1 MPTYTTIPESTLSEQ
16 LTDTFGGYNHNYKI
30 GDGEFHDMKNLTSD
44 YYPLMGNRAARSLIQ
59 SGVFATIGGITA
71 DGDGD
76 LYVIGRKATDTA
88 TAVTKLYKIYKY
100 GGYATL
106 EDVSA
111 IAKNGDTVGS
121 LVFPQTVKQQMCIFN
136 NELVIFPKQVKVSLT
151 KKSGNYEWSELGA
164 AFAAFPLTADEET
177 PTIAIRACDGDGNLI
192 SGFASATAPES
203 PTDGFIWIDTANDS
217 IVWKKYASSQWISMS
232 DVYVRIC
239 ITYKKA
245 DAVDS
250 PFEAGDAVEIST
262 LVANDRFTSEID
274 GTHTIQKQWYEYNSG
289 YYQMFFVI
297 IGVISTDREMN
308 VSGDEFY
315 MERKIPLMDFVVQ
328 SQNRLWGC
336 RYQEAS
342 ASSDGINEIYA
353 CKLGDAANWNVYQ
366 GISTDSYTASCGTLG
381 KFTGAANVNGYPI
394 FFKENCYHK
403 VYVSSTGAH
412 QIQDKAI
419 NGVQDGCSGSVA
431 MVGDI
436 CYYKSRAGIV
446 AFDGSATY
454 STGDNLGDI
463 RYTEAVG
470 GSANDKYYI
479 SMKDSSG
486 QWTIFAYDTSKSL
499 WHKEDSS
506 HALMFCSMSGDTFFV
521 TEESNNA
528 CNINL
533 ISDYN
538 KTATQETAPEWEAV
552 TGLQGYSYT
561 GQKYISRFNLRM
573 VLPKGSYMDI
583 YIEYDS
589 SGKWEHQGHIKGAG
603 TTSFM
608 IPVRPRRCD
617 HFRIKLAGAGDVR
630 LYSMS
635 KLFEGGTDVR

>member
-16 LTDTFGGYNHNYKI
+16 LTDSFGGYNHNYKI
-30 GDGEFHDMKNLTSD
+30 SDGEFYDMKNLTSD

-59 SGVFATIGGITA
+59 SGVFATINGITA

-88 TAVTKLYKIYKY
+88 TAVAKLYKIYKND
-100 GGYATL
+100 GYATL

-151 KKSGNYEWSELGA
+151 KKSSNYEWSELGA
-164 AFAAFPLTADEET
+164 ALAVTVMGDTAT
-177 PTIAIRACDGDGNLI
+177 LPKISINSCDGDGKLI
-192 SGFASATAPES
+192 SGTASATEPDS
-203 PTDGFIWIDTANDS
+203 PTEGTIWIDTSDDD
-217 IVWKKYASSQWISMS
+217 IVWKKYTSSQWVTMS
-232 DVYVRIC
+232 DVYALIQ
-239 ITYKKA
+239 ITSRAKNPI
-245 DAVDS
+245 S
-250 PFEAGDAVEIST
+250 FPFETGDAVEIST
-262 LVANDRFTSEID
+262 LVNGTESMQID
-274 GTHTIQKQWYEYNSG
+274 GIHTIHKKWT
-289 YYQMFFVI
+289 
-297 IGVISTDREMN
+297 STDDTYSRISIVITCLLSADHVMST
-308 VSGDEFY
+308 SGDEFY
-315 MERKIPLMDFVVQ
+315 MERKIPQMDFVVQ

-336 RYQEAS
+336 KYQEAS

-353 CKLGDAANWNVYQ
+353 CKLGDATNWNVYQ

-446 AFDGSATY
+446 AFDGSTTY

-486 QWTIFAYDTSKSL
+486 QWTMFAYDTSKSL

-521 TEESNNA
+521 TEEGTNA

-538 KTATQETAPEWEAV
+538 KTDTQETAPEWEAV

-589 SGKWEHQGHIKGAG
+589 SGKWEHQGHIKGVG

-617 HFRIKLAGAGDVR
+617 HFRIKLTGAGDVR

>member
-1 MPTYTTIPESTLSEQ
+1 MEI
-16 LTDTFGGYNHNYKI
+16 TDEKVLF
-30 GDGEFHDMKNLTSD
+30 DEEFLKEIQDRFFYVHED
-44 YYPLMGNRAARSLIQ
+44 YLGRERQFFEN
-59 SGVFATIGGITA
+59 SG
-71 DGDGD
+71 
-76 LYVIGRKATDTA
+76 
-88 TAVTKLYKIYKY
+88 
-100 GGYATL
+100 
-106 EDVSA
+106 
-111 IAKNGDTVGS
+111 GS
-121 LVFPQTVKQQMCIFN
+121 LRLKAAVEEKARLEKIPDCPERIHDISLM
-136 NELVIFPKQVKVSLT
+136 LKQVKAKGMSDIMQVIFGA
-151 KKSGNYEWSELGA
+151 KSGALVTELTASQVMFQIVSTIMLNEKWGKNAVVTSIEHPSAYDSVELYCGLTGREFRVAMANPKTGGVDIDEILSKVDKDTLLLSVMSASNISGYIFDIEKIAKEARKINPDIYIVSDAVQHAPHGVLDVEACGLDGANFAPYKMFGIRGCGYGYVSDRVAKMTHHKLLAKPEKEWELGT
-164 AFAAFPLTADEET
+164 FP
-177 PTIAIRACDGDGNLI
+177 
-192 SGFASATAPES
+192 
-203 PTDGFIWIDTANDS
+203 
-217 IVWKKYASSQWISMS
+217 Q
-232 DVYVRIC
+232 
-239 ITYKKA
+239 
-245 DAVDS
+245 
-250 PFEAGDAVEIST
+250 
-262 LVANDRFTSEID
+262 
-274 GTHTIQKQWYEYNSG
+274 
-289 YYQMFFVI
+289 
-297 IGVISTDREMN
+297 
-308 VSGDEFY
+308 
-315 MERKIPLMDFVVQ
+315 MDFVIQ

-336 RYQEAS
+336 KYQEAS
-342 ASSDGINEIYA
+342 GLIDGINEIYA
-353 CKLGDAANWNVYQ
+353 CKLGDATNWNVYQ

-381 KFTGAANVNGYPI
+381 RFTGAANVNGYPI

-446 AFDGSATY
+446 AFDGSTTY

-538 KTATQETAPEWEAV
+538 KTDTQETAPEWEAV

-589 SGKWEHQGHIKGAG
+589 SGKWEHQGHIKGVG

>member
-30 GDGEFHDMKNLTSD
+30 GDGEFYDMKNLTSD

-59 SGVFATIGGITA
+59 SGVFAEINCITS
-71 DGDGD
+71 DGDGN
-76 LYVIGRKATDTA
+76 LYLIGYKSGEAAIPR
-88 TAVTKLYKIYKY
+88 LYKIYKEST
-100 GGYATL
+100 GGVYAKI
-106 EDVSA
+106 EDMSA
-111 IAKNGDTVGS
+111 MS
-121 LVFPQTVKQQMCIFN
+121 LGGPSSTQVTFPEGAEQILIFN
-136 NELVIFPKQVKVSLT
+136 NDLVIFPAKTRVSLGL
-151 KKSGNYEWSELGA
+151 KGQSPAQYYYWE
-164 AFAAFPLTADEET
+164 PLYAGITAVASEET
-177 PTIAIRACDGDGNLI
+177 IQIRACDSEGSLI
-192 SGFASATAPES
+192 SGTASAEEPSS
-203 PTDGFIWIDTANDS
+203 PTDGTIWIDTSNDG
-217 IVWKKYASSQWISMS
+217 IVWKKYASSQWIAMS
-232 DVYVRIC
+232 DVYVRIS
-239 ITYKKA
+239 ISEKRSEDTA
-245 DAVDS
+245 GAALFSV
-250 PFEAGDAVEIST
+250 GDAVKISG
-262 LVANDRFTSEID
+262 TSELD
-274 GTHTIQKQWYEYNSG
+274 GTH
-289 YYQMFFVI
+289 VI
-297 IGVISTDREMN
+297 IKKWATANSILVTHDFVVTGVISADETMTSGELTMGRE
-308 VSGDEFY
+308 V
-315 MERKIPLMDFVVQ
+315 PQMDFVVQ

-353 CKLGDAANWNVYQ
+353 CKLGDATNWNVYQ

-381 KFTGAANVNGYPI
+381 RFTGAANVNGYPI

-446 AFDGSATY
+446 AFDGSTTY
-454 STGDNLGDI
+454 STGDNLGDV

-486 QWTIFAYDTSKSL
+486 QWTMFAYDTSKSL

-521 TEESNNA
+521 TQESNNA
-528 CNINL
+528 CSINL

-538 KTATQETAPEWEAV
+538 KTDTQETAPEWEAV